1 MAWCS
6 EVVRPLQVQLTRTML
21 IAAVAMLYV
30 LVALPLPYLLV
41 DHYSAMQAGDTSH
54 SDVDI
59 HAWLEWAASSSLSGI
74 GLVLSTVLVPS
85 LISANPSLQVFAR
98 LLEATSY
105 SRGPPAPVLSRHIV
119 PLH

>member
-1 MAWCS
+1 MAWCN
-6 EVVRPLQVQLTRTML
+6 EVVRPMQVQVTRVMF
-21 IAAVAMLYV
+21 IAAVTMLYV

-74 GLVLSTVLVPS
+74 GLVLPSILLSSDILPIPLAQEFSNLLLSVPY
-85 LISANPSLQVFAR
+85 P
-98 LLEATSY
+98 
-105 SRGPPAPVLSRHIV
+105 RGPPAAV
-119 PLH
+119 